1 SVIPMKM
8 GIHEAQDMDP
18 RVREDDKHQSFPLI
32 PPSLPL
38 TLSVIPMKMGIHEA
52 QDMDPRLRED
62 DNPLSFP

>member
-1 SVIPMKM
+1 
-8 GIHEAQDMDP
+8 
-18 RVREDDKHQSFPLI
+18 LI